1 MSSLFGEAIK
11 TIGYENGHL
20 VNLLNGCGALLV
32 VVDEHDGSKGI
43 PVLQWMESGER
54 ECNTDME
61 AGRAMTEQDN
71 HITPD
76 QNTPDNNTTEQTTT
90 QLNAPHY
97 ITKSP
102 QHNTKNLPLQVL
114 GGGTSEHLEISSH
127 EVVRVKLAPVELPE
141 LSEEQ
146 LAFAREWVAEML
158 MSREGVKMVGEY
170 MDRKAEAQ
178 QRLWGS
184 SLMEAEERAIDDW
197 WKDEKGE
204 I

>member
-1 MSSLFGEAIK
+1 M
-11 TIGYENGHL
+11 
-20 VNLLNGCGALLV
+20 

-54 ECNTDME
+54 ECNTDIE

-76 QNTPDNNTTEQTTT
+76 
-90 QLNAPHY
+90 Y

-146 LAFAREWVAEML
+146 LAFAREWVKGML
-158 MSREGVKMVGEY
+158 FSREAVEMIGAY
-170 MDRKAEAQ
+170 M
-178 QRLWGS
+178 
-184 SLMEAEERAIDDW
+184 
-197 WKDEKGE
+197 DEKGE

>member
-1 MSSLFGEAIK
+1 
-11 TIGYENGHL
+11 
-20 VNLLNGCGALLV
+20 
-32 VVDEHDGSKGI
+32 
-43 PVLQWMESGER
+43 MESGEG

-71 HITPD
+71 
-76 QNTPDNNTTEQTTT
+76 
-90 QLNAPHY
+90 Y

-114 GGGTSEHLEISSH
+114 GTGTSEHLEISSH

-146 LAFAREWVAEML
+146 LAFAREWVKGML

>member
-1 MSSLFGEAIK
+1 MG
-11 TIGYENGHL
+11 
-20 VNLLNGCGALLV
+20 VGALLV
-32 VVDEHDGSKGI
+32 VVDEGAGSRRN
-43 PVLQWMESGER
+43 PVLQWGWSER
-54 ECNTDME
+54 GRHSTDME

-76 QNTPDNNTTEQTTT
+76 QNTPDNSTTEQTTT

-146 LAFAREWVAEML
+146 LALAREWVKGML

-184 SLMEAEERAIDDW
+184 SLMEEEERAIDDW